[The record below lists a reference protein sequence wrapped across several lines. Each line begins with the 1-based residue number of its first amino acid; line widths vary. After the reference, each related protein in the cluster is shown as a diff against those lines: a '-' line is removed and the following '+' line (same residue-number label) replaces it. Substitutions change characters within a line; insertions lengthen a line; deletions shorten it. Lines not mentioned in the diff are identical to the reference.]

1 MWIFIKL
8 AWRNIFRNKRRTVI
22 AGTAIGIG
30 LASLIFV
37 DALVI
42 GMEQN
47 MVKSATASYL
57 GEGQIHRKG
66 YRQTQEVELTV
77 NKLDTVAAELKNSD
91 IVQHFTLRAMSFA
104 MITSPANVNSI
115 NLVGI
120 NPGTEKYLS
129 QIDEAITQ
137 GTYFTG
143 DDPRDIVIGSKLAE
157 ILEAGVGD
165 RVVVTVAQAGSGELS
180 QEMFRI
186 SGIFHFNIKEMDR
199 GMAFVRLP
207 KIQEM
212 LALGNNVHEIA
223 LKFKDIKYGR
233 EKSLPFWSKFSR
245 FGNEAIGWPVIL
257 PQLDAAFKLSEFSI
271 LLTGLI
277 LFGVV
282 ALGIVNTLFM
292 SIHERMFEFGV
303 LRAVGTRP
311 LNVAAL
317 IIFEAGALAVISIFI
332 GDIIGF
338 VVTYITSVIG
348 IDYTGIEFVGVTF
361 RELLY
366 PVLKWDQFIL
376 YPISVFLF
384 TLVVGIY
391 PAAYAAKMNP
401 ANAMRKSI

>member
-245 FGNEAIGWPVIL
+245 FGNEAVGWPVIL

>member
-47 MVKSATASYL
+47 MVKSATASFL

-77 NKLDTVAAELKNSD
+77 NKLDTVVAELKNSD

-120 NPGTEKYLS
+120 NPATEKYLS

-223 LKFKDIKYGR
+223 LKFTDIKYGR
-233 EKSLPFWSKFSR
+233 EKNLPFWSKFSR
-245 FGNEAIGWPVIL
+245 FGNEAVGWPVIL